1 MSVFAPRL
9 RLLFLLSFPQGI
21 CVSRSFRARL
31 VANLCIMYI
40 RISEY
45 SNLRGHLLPD
55 SIRRLKASIFQ
66 ALGHPTRI
74 AILELLDRGEVSAG
88 ALIKELGMEQANV
101 SQHLAVLRAQQI
113 VVTRKSSNQVFYS
126 VRDPV
131 ILKVLALLR
140 RYLQKHL
147 KETLND
153 LDRDL
158 QETGR

>member
-1 MSVFAPRL
+1 M
-9 RLLFLLSFPQGI
+9 
-21 CVSRSFRARL
+21 
-31 VANLCIMYI
+31 
-40 RISEY
+40 
-45 SNLRGHLLPD
+45 PD

-88 ALIKELGMEQANV
+88 ALIKELGMEQANI

-113 VVTRKSSNQVFYS
+113 VLTRKAGNQVFYS

>member
-1 MSVFAPRL
+1 
-9 RLLFLLSFPQGI
+9 
-21 CVSRSFRARL
+21 
-31 VANLCIMYI
+31 
-40 RISEY
+40 
-45 SNLRGHLLPD
+45 LPD

-88 ALIKELGMEQANV
+88 ALIKELGMEQANI

-113 VVTRKSSNQVFYS
+113 VLTRKAGNQVFYS

>member
-1 MSVFAPRL
+1 
-9 RLLFLLSFPQGI
+9 
-21 CVSRSFRARL
+21 
-31 VANLCIMYI
+31 
-40 RISEY
+40 
-45 SNLRGHLLPD
+45 LPD

-113 VVTRKSSNQVFYS
+113 VVTRKAGNQVFYS

>member
-1 MSVFAPRL
+1 MNI
-9 RLLFLLSFPQGI
+9 G
-21 CVSRSFRARL
+21 
-31 VANLCIMYI
+31 
-40 RISEY
+40 ISEY
-45 SNLRGHLLPD
+45 SNIRGRLLPD
-55 SIRRLKASIFQ
+55 SIRRLKAGIFQ

-88 ALIKELGMEQANV
+88 ALIEELGIESPNIAQANV

-113 VVTRKSSNQVFYS
+113 VVTRKAGNQVFYS